1 MGYLTYF
8 DCVEHLIVSSFGGP
22 QDAEQ
27 RDIRVAIQRAYQ
39 EITQIRDWSFYH
51 VHGRVVTDA
60 PYTAGTIEM
69 TDSDSVVLTGG
80 SFATAGMTAG
90 NAKDWTIR
98 VGARAFP
105 VKSYDSATTLTV
117 ELENTES
124 VPAGTGYVLYRMVY
138 PLPEDLRNMDE
149 PSNEFFWW
157 SGIYLTP
164 DEAMK
169 VERVNYRSGFPLH
182 WTIIK
187 DPHSS
192 GWAIKLVGYP
202 IKRETIDFTYRRKA
216 RGIRYS
222 GHETVARAGTISA
235 SSTLIVGLSS
245 SFSAAMVGSI
255 LRVGDTTAQPGPIE
269 SMNPYVDERMITSQ
283 SSAIALSVDSSINI
297 PSATKYLITDPI
309 DIPSH
314 MHNVML
320 SGAEYWLARIRDNKP
335 DKAFAMYQ
343 RDLRLAMEQD
353 VLAPASGRSKEIWAD
368 RGWRSP
374 LQPDGGT

>member
-1 MGYLTYF
+1 MLTYF

-39 EITQIRDWSFYH
+39 EITQIRDWTFYY

-69 TDSDSVVLTGG
+69 TDTKTVTLTGG
-80 SFATAGMTAG
+80 DFSAAGMTAD

-98 VGARAFP
+98 IGARALP
-105 VKSYDSATTLTV
+105 VAAYNSSTSLTLA
-117 ELENTES
+117 LENTTTVS
-124 VPAGTGYVLYRMVY
+124 AGTGYILYRMSY
-138 PLPEDLRNMDE
+138 PLPADLRNMDE

-216 RGIRYS
+216 RQIKYS
-222 GHETVARAGTISA
+222 GHEANSRVGTIT
-235 SSTLIVGLSS
+235 SST
-245 SFSAAMVGSI
+245 SAVTGSGTAFTADMVGSV
-255 LRVGDTTAQPGPIE
+255 LRVGDSTAVPGPIE
-269 SMNPYVDERMITSQ
+269 SLNPYVAERTIAGR
-283 SSAIALSVDSSINI
+283 SSATALTLNAALTASG
-297 PSATKYLITDPI
+297 AKYLITDPI
-309 DIPSH
+309 DIPDH

-320 SGAEYWLARIRDNKP
+320 SGCEYWLARIRDNKP

-343 RDLRLAMEQD
+343 RDLKLAMEQD

>member
-1 MGYLTYF
+1 MSFLTLF

-80 SFATAGMTAG
+80 SFATAGMTAS

-98 VGARAFP
+98 IGARAFP
-105 VKSYDSATTLTV
+105 VKSYDSSTTLTV

-222 GHETVARAGTISA
+222 GHETAARAGTITVSGTSVTG
-235 SSTLIVGLSS
+235 SSTT
-245 SFSAAMVGSI
+245 FASAMAGSI
-255 LRVGDTTAQPGPIE
+255 LRVGDTSAQPGPIE
-269 SMNPYVDERMITSQ
+269 SLNPYVSEAVI
-283 SSAIALSVDSSINI
+283 SSVGSSTALTIGSSLTVG
-297 PSATKYLITDPI
+297 AGTKYLITDPI